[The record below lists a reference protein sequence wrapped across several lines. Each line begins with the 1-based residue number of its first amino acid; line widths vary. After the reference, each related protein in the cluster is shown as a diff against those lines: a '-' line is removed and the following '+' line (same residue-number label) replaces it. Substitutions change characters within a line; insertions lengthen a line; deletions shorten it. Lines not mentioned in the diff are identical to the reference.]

1 MASSSILA
9 SLSLEELSELE
20 KQVVR
25 VLESCDRHR
34 LKLHRFKQVYEDIFK
49 KKFEKHYGKLKSKK
63 VKDVMAALRDV
74 VSLEES
80 GSDIIMKLKDGSRHR
95 SANKDL
101 SSQGDVDST
110 AAAAESQDSN
120 QNSKLPANT
129 SVLPTTDKTL
139 PTDSSARTSS
149 PDVFPTIATPAV
161 LKDGETSQGNSSLTA
176 SGGEEVSD
184 RVILKARRRARKSS
198 TKEKERDVT
207 SVTLTHKGNTFI
219 KENAGSVEFSQ
230 NISEKPGAIED
241 GPSEG
246 NIATVLSH
254 QGPLS
259 PVSAAF
265 KMANL
270 PLSPPLQRI
279 GKLQFVLFD
288 TSVVPPSLL
297 LYA

>member
-1 MASSSILA
+1 MESSSILA
-9 SLSLEELSELE
+9 SLSLEELSELK

-34 LKLHRFKQVYEDIFK
+34 LELHRFKQVYKDIFK
-49 KKFEKHYGKLKSKK
+49 KKFEKHYGKLKSKRL
-63 VKDVMAALRDV
+63 KDVMAALRDV

-110 AAAAESQDSN
+110 AAAAAESQDAN
-120 QNSKLPANT
+120 QDSKLPANT

-139 PTDSSARTSS
+139 PTDSSTRTSS

-161 LKDGETSQGNSSLTA
+161 LKDGETSQGNNSLTA
-176 SGGEEVSD
+176 SGGEVSD
-184 RVILKARRRARKSS
+184 RVMLKARRRARNSS

-207 SVTLTHKGNTFI
+207 SVTLTHQVNTCI

-230 NISEKPGAIED
+230 NISEKPGAIKD

-246 NIATVLSH
+246 NNATVLSH
-254 QGPLS
+254 QRPLS

-270 PLSPPLQRI
+270 LPLSPPLQQI

-288 TSVVPPSLL
+288 TTVV
-297 LYA
+297 